1 MQRIAVVG
9 AGSIGGSI
17 GGLLSKAGQDVTLL
31 DPWTEHVRAM
41 QQQGLVIDDTSEQHR
56 VPVRV
61 MHWDDL
67 PSLTG
72 TFDVVILSTRA
83 YDTEQAAHRMLPY
96 LGENSVVVSAQNG
109 LCEEILAPVIGA
121 ERTIGCVV
129 MLSARVRAPG
139 HLYHLDPMKEMGRPP
154 VPDFKLGELD
164 GRETPRLMQMLA
176 LFSLAGRA
184 TTTDNLWGE
193 RWAKLTLNSMN
204 NAVAGVSGLRAV
216 QEQPECRAL
225 THVLAAEAVR
235 VGRTLGYRIA
245 TIEDGLS
252 LDAIEE
258 RGAQAIPVLQR
269 AAQQGIAAVAAPA
282 AQQQSGL
289 MRDLLSG
296 RRTEVDYLNGYIAR
310 RGAAIG
316 VPALY
321 NAAATA
327 VVKEI
332 EAGTR
337 QIGLHNV
344 AHIAAMAS
352 QEGAA

>member
-17 GGLLSKAGQDVTLL
+17 GGLLTKARLDVTLL

-41 QQQGLVIDDTSEQHR
+41 QQHGLTIDGLKEQHR
-56 VPVRV
+56 VGVRV
-61 MHWDDL
+61 THWDDL
-67 PSLTG
+67 ASVTG

-83 YDTEQAAHRMLPY
+83 YDTEQAVRRMLPF
-96 LGENSVVVSAQNG
+96 LRPDSVVVSAQNG
-109 LCEEILAPVIGA
+109 LCEEIIAPIIGA
-121 ERTIGCVV
+121 RRTLGCVV
-129 MLSARVRAPG
+129 MLSARVRGAG
-139 HLYHLDPMKEMGRPP
+139 YLYHLDPMKEMGRPA

-164 GRETPRLMQMLA
+164 GRETPRLHHLEA
-176 LFSLAGRA
+176 LFSHAGWT

-204 NAVAGVSGLRAV
+204 NAVAGVTGLRAV
-216 QEQPECRAL
+216 QEQAECRAL
-225 THVLAAEAVR
+225 THALAAESVR

-245 TIEDGLS
+245 TIEDGVT
-252 LDAIEE
+252 LDAMEE
-258 RGAQAIPVLQR
+258 RGAQALAVLR
-269 AAQQGIAAVAAPA
+269 HAARHGVAGVTAPA
-282 AQQQSGL
+282 VQQQSGL

-316 VPALY
+316 VPAPY

-352 QEGAA
+352 HEGTA